1 MAKERKKLGLE
12 LSEDDKAVVSEN
24 VALSTAPTRK
34 AKVAPTPKVK
44 PEPEPERV
52 TMASQ
57 DLRAYI
63 TPSSQLAAAL
73 QDELEKLPSKMRN
86 LVSPPTILRKFLQE
100 HDEELAQMFRDNNA
114 LK

>member
-24 VALSTAPTRK
+24 VALST
-34 AKVAPTPKVK
+34 APTPKVK